1 MINFVMA
8 TFFVVVPAA
17 EVVARDSVGVVPRAS
32 LLHIHRPHRP
42 KICRQMSGES
52 THWRQTYA
60 VHAPACS
67 GFTHY
72 VSTYSFCI
80 DVSCYLGS
88 GIYDASAL
96 QMLQGTS
103 Q

>member
-52 THWRQTYA
+52 TH
-60 VHAPACS
+60 
-67 GFTHY
+67 
-72 VSTYSFCI
+72 
-80 DVSCYLGS
+80 
-88 GIYDASAL
+88 
-96 QMLQGTS
+96 
-103 Q
+103 